1 MLIFNHLL
9 SVFTKAFAYLIN
21 EDAEELF
28 TYYKG
33 ENIKFKLGKGI
44 ASFVALQGITAH
56 VDNVEA
62 DTRFDNEFDLKY

>member
-1 MLIFNHLL
+1 MID
-9 SVFTKAFAYLIN
+9 
-21 EDAEELF
+21 EDTEELF

-33 ENIKFKLGKGI
+33 ETIKFKLGKGI

-62 DTRFDNEFDLKY
+62 DTRFDSEFDVKY